1 MVLPPIS
8 AVWFDMAIAIR
19 RCCKIYKDVAGKGSD
34 LKAGGLH
41 ARGAGKIYKDV
52 AGKGSDLKAGGLH
65 ARGAV
70 VGW

>member
-1 MVLPPIS
+1 MVGDAQSHPSSFRGLPCTHRRMVLPPFS
-8 AVWFDMAIAIR
+8 AVLFDMAIAIR

-34 LKAGGLH
+34 LKAG
-41 ARGAGKIYKDV
+41 D
-52 AGKGSDLKAGGLH
+52 LH